1 MKICIVN
8 PSRCGST
15 LLLSVL
21 ANRLKDYA
29 IVYEVLDQQTGL
41 DLLKLKSNLL
51 FKYQYLWANKP
62 LDGADKYIIADR
74 KNLDAW
80 AYSSYM
86 SFVNHHH
93 HGKLLDKEYAYDDKL
108 FLKHKD
114 NLFKMYNS
122 SWIPERQRLL
132 KQGADIVWY
141 EDIKD
146 IYKDQDIYFGDCKL
160 EPVWTTY
167 DSQR

>member
-21 ANRLKDYA
+21 ANRLKDHA

-93 HGKLLDKEYAYDDKL
+93 HGKLLDKVYEYDDKL